1 MAEIIFSSSYD
12 EKNPPENILN
22 PSKDKFF
29 SSTGMFPQEIC
40 IQFDS
45 VRTIKSVSIV
55 SYGIKKISI
64 QTCEN
69 DSVVNFK
76 TQAEQNEIPNER
88 GLQKIK
94 LNLVKSPNV
103 KFLKIIEVVE
113 GYEDFFSIHNVDIQ

>member
-1 MAEIIFSSSYD
+1 MSEIIFSSSYD

-45 VRTIKSVSIV
+45 VKTVNSVGIS
-55 SYGIKKISI
+55 SYGIKKLSV

-76 TQAEQNEIPNER
+76 VQAEQNEIPNER

-94 LNLVKSPNV
+94 LNLVKSPKV
-103 KFLKIIEVVE
+103 KVLKIEVIE
-113 GYEDFFSIHNVDIQ
+113 GYEDFFSIHSVNIE